1 MIMKIV
7 KYIIAF
13 IACWIISSLTLY
25 LLDNLLPINYNEFI
39 KILIKSFGIS
49 VMIIIIL
56 YLAINKR

>member
-1 MIMKIV
+1 MKIV

-25 LLDNLLPINYNEFI
+25 LLDNFLPINYNEFI